1 MHDPVNSPFHY
12 ASGSIEC
19 IDAIEASMSR
29 EAFKGF
35 LKGNIIKY
43 IWRYE
48 DKGGVESLRKAEW
61 YSARLIAARE
71 EEEKLRD
78 NIMKA
83 SKEEEKLRDNIMKT
97 SKEVADNMVS
107 YDPDAYMVSG
117 CASTRQGPSE
127 SFFSLVRP

>member
-1 MHDPVNSPFHY
+1 MHDPVNPSHY
-12 ASGSIEC
+12 AGVKC
-19 IDAIEASMSR
+19 LNAIEESMSR

-61 YSARLIAARE
+61 YSSRLIAVRE

-78 NIMKA
+78 NITKA
-83 SKEEEKLRDNIMKT
+83 

>member
-78 NIMKA
+78 NIMK
-83 SKEEEKLRDNIMKT
+83 T